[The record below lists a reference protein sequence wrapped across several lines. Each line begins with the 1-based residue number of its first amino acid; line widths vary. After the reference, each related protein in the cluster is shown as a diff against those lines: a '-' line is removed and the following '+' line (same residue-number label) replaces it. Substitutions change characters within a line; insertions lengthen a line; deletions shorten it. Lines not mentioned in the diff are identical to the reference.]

1 LNVFALVMLGF
12 LLVGCD
18 ALTYSTAVFYQRLRV
33 TIEVDGELKTGESV
47 MKVKRSVV
55 KSETLIGN
63 RGQTTVKGEAAIV
76 DLGKGFY
83 AFALLAHPRSGR
95 FQAQHIAFKTFNDFL
110 PKRQDF
116 LRSGPERLWLR
127 TKATTKAL
135 MELRVSSWPEHT
147 PILVT
152 FGDVDNSETLKVLEP
167 GNMLQAFPKGTF
179 KSVGLVEVELAL
191 VDKQPLTK
199 KIDSIL
205 EWIRERS
212 PKRHPSSP
220 PLPEVGQN
228 YWFPIDF
235 FVKPTNFRGK

>member
-1 LNVFALVMLGF
+1 MLALIMLS
-12 LLVGCD
+12 LLLAGCD

-55 KSETLIGN
+55 KYQTSLGN
-63 RGQTTVKGEAAIV
+63 RGEISVEGEAAIV

-83 AFALLAHPRSGR
+83 AFALLAHPRSDR
-95 FQAQHIAFKTFNDFL
+95 FQAQHIAYKTFEDLL
-110 PKRQDF
+110 PKRSGGR
-116 LRSGPERLWLR
+116 LGPEQRWTI
-127 TKATTKAL
+127 TKARTNAL

-199 KIDSIL
+199 KLDGVLS
-205 EWIRERS
+205 WIREQAI
-212 PKRHPSSP
+212 KRHPSSP
-220 PLPEVGQN
+220 LLSETGRSYRVKN
-228 YWFPIDF
+228 RY
-235 FVKPTNFRGK
+235 FVQPYKFRGK